1 MMALKQFLMNK
12 IYNLRQGLAQIQ
24 SKEKQL
30 KKDQSKNKRCIKN
43 LEMKLQNFQKQNQIL
58 RDENIGKRS
67 ILDTVLNQN
76 NKLLNLIQI
85 SIKSRKISKAKLSH
99 ESSKKCISKIQ

>member
-1 MMALKQFLMNK
+1 MNK

-43 LEMKLQNFQKQNQIL
+43 LEMKLQNF
-58 RDENIGKRS
+58 
-67 ILDTVLNQN
+67 
-76 NKLLNLIQI
+76 
-85 SIKSRKISKAKLSH
+85 
-99 ESSKKCISKIQ
+99 